1 MLFLYLAAGLY
12 LGWTL
17 GGNDAANVFGSA
29 VGSRMMRF
37 RDAALVGSIFVVLG
51 AVFQGRGGAE
61 TLSVLGKVDSMAGA
75 FIVSLSAA
83 LLVHYMNLRGLPVS
97 TSQAIVGGI
106 IGWVLFNHKQPDYNA
121 LTKIVISWVSGP
133 ILGMIFAALLY
144 RLLKKILLSSRVHAV
159 QLDTWI
165 RFGLVLSGAFGAY
178 SLGANNIANVMGV
191 FLPMAPDVL
200 LNFGLFSLDGV
211 QLLFLSGGLA
221 IATGIYTVSRKV
233 MQTVGN
239 GLLALSAEAAMV
251 VVLSQAIVMFL
262 FSSSTI
268 AGFLQSLGLPSIPLV
283 PVSSTQLVVGSILG
297 IGMVKGSRE
306 INTRMLAGIGAG
318 WLLTPVISGIAT
330 YLLLFIA
337 MNVFNLSVMSSTSAT
352 STINAAGNIETTTNI
367 DLIVPGVIVIS
378 GMAFSLLILAF
389 YKTRQKQLK
398 AENELLQQ
406 QNINLEAQK
415 TIDDQ
420 HMRQMQES
428 NNLLSERIEALNREF
443 GVMAMALTE
452 QKLFLDEMATKLE
465 ELKDQITDE
474 NQLLKVQHIR
484 TLVQQKMSFT
494 KEKKVFY
501 FNAEHTNRAFF
512 EALDKKYPGLNPQEK
527 RLALLIRVGLSNKEL
542 STMLNITPKS
552 VEVVRYRLKK
562 RLGLDKDD
570 NLNQFI
576 ENLN

>member
-1 MLFLYLAAGLY
+1 MLLLYLAAGLY

-17 GGNDAANVFGSA
+17 GGNDAANIFGSA
-29 VGSRMMRF
+29 VGSRMLRF
-37 RDAALVGSIFVVLG
+37 RDAALIGSIFVVLG

-83 LLVHYMNLRGLPVS
+83 LVVHYMNLRGLPVS

-106 IGWVLFNHKQPDYNA
+106 IGWLLFNHKQPDYNA

-144 RLLKKILLSSRVHAV
+144 RLLKKILLSSRVHAI

-165 RFGLVLSGAFGAY
+165 RFGLVLTGAFGAY
-178 SLGANNIANVMGV
+178 SLGANNIANVVGV
-191 FLPMAPDVL
+191 FMPMAPDVL

-211 QLLFLSGGLA
+211 QLLFLFGGLA

-251 VVLSQAIVMFL
+251 VVLSQALVMFL
-262 FSSSTI
+262 FSSSTL
-268 AGFLQSLGLPSIPLV
+268 AGFLQSIGLPSIPLV

-297 IGMVKGSRE
+297 IGMVKGRRE

-318 WLLTPVISGIAT
+318 WLLTPAIALIAT
-330 YLLLFIA
+330 YLLLFVA
-337 MNVFNLSVMSSTSAT
+337 MNVFNLSVMSSSSDT
-352 STINAAGNIETTTNI
+352 STINEANSIETTTNI
-367 DLIVPGVIVIS
+367 DLIVPGAIVIS
-378 GMAFSLLILAF
+378 ALAFSLLILAF
-389 YKTRQKQLK
+389 YRTRQKQLK

-420 HMRQMQES
+420 HMRQMHES
-428 NNLLSERIEALNREF
+428 NILLSERIDALNREF
-443 GVMAMALTE
+443 GALAMALTE
-452 QKLFLDEMATKLE
+452 QKLFLDEMASKLE
-465 ELKDQITDE
+465 ELKDLTTNEIQLQQI
-474 NQLLKVQHIR
+474 QQIR
-484 TLVQQKMSFT
+484 ALVQQKMSFT
-494 KEKKVFY
+494 KERNVFY

-512 EALDKKYPGLNPQEK
+512 DALDKKFPGLNPQEK
-527 RLALLIRVGLSNKEL
+527 KLALLIRVGLSNKEL
-542 STMLNITPKS
+542 STMLNIAPKS

-562 RLGLDKDD
+562 RLGLNKDD
-570 NLNQFI
+570 NLTQFI
-576 ENLN
+576 CNLN